1 MKKKFIIILFF
12 ILNFNLTQSL
22 ANDINDFEIGP
33 VSLGQSLLDYTNKD
47 QLENLLSNTQYPN
60 DKYLRYEISKILD
73 FENYDFV
80 DVMVK
85 KNDSNYIIE
94 AISAGILYDQLSECL
109 KIKAD
114 IQKVVEDIL
123 QPSDK
128 QETKFPSNQDSTGKS
143 IIYGIQYYTKP
154 YPSEESIIINCYHMT
169 KESNIGRVLRVSVNT
184 HDFTDFIVNDSN
196 K

>member
-1 MKKKFIIILFF
+1 MKKILLLILILII
-12 ILNFNLTQSL
+12 NLQVVSR
-22 ANDINDFEIGP
+22 ANDINDFEIGSI
-33 VSLGQSLLDYTNKD
+33 SLGQSLLDYTNKN
-47 QLENLLSNTQYPN
+47 QLEDLLSDSQYPN

-94 AISAGILYDQLSECL
+94 AISAAISYDELSECL

-114 IQKVVEDIL
+114 IQKGVEDIL
-123 QPSDK
+123 QPDDK

-143 IIYGIQYYTKP
+143 IIYGMQYYTKP
-154 YPSEESIIINCYHMT
+154 YPSQESIIINCYHMT

-184 HDFTDFIVNDSN
+184 HDFTDFIVNDSYN
-196 K
+196 

>member
-1 MKKKFIIILFF
+1 MKKILLLILISII
-12 ILNFNLTQSL
+12 NLQVVSR
-22 ANDINDFEIGP
+22 ANDINDFEIGSI
-33 VSLGQSLLDYTNKD
+33 SLGQSLLDYTNKN

-80 DVMVK
+80 DVMAK
-85 KNDSNYIIE
+85 KDDSNYIIE

-184 HDFTDFIVNDSN
+184 HDFTDFIVNDSYN
-196 K
+196 

>member
-1 MKKKFIIILFF
+1 MKKILLLILISII
-12 ILNFNLTQSL
+12 NLQVVSR
-22 ANDINDFEIGP
+22 ANDINDFEIGSI
-33 VSLGQSLLDYTNKD
+33 SLGQSLLDYTNKN
-47 QLENLLSNTQYPN
+47 QLEDLLSNAQYPN

-94 AISAGILYDQLSECL
+94 AISAAISYDELSECL

-114 IQKVVEDIL
+114 IQKGVEDIL
-123 QPSDK
+123 QPDDK

-143 IIYGIQYYTKP
+143 IIYGMQYYTKP
-154 YPSEESIIINCYHMT
+154 YPSQESIIINCYHMT

-184 HDFTDFIVNDSN
+184 HDFTDFIVNDSYN
-196 K
+196 

>member
-1 MKKKFIIILFF
+1 MKKILLLILISII
-12 ILNFNLTQSL
+12 NLQVVSR
-22 ANDINDFEIGP
+22 ANDINDFEIGSI
-33 VSLGQSLLDYTNKD
+33 SLGQSLLDYTNKN
-47 QLENLLSNTQYPN
+47 QLEDLLSNTQYPN

-94 AISAGILYDQLSECL
+94 AISAAISYDELSECL

-114 IQKVVEDIL
+114 IQKSVEDIL
-123 QPSDK
+123 QPDDK

-143 IIYGIQYYTKP
+143 IIYGMQYYTKP
-154 YPSEESIIINCYHMT
+154 YPSQESIIINCYHMT
-169 KESNIGRVLRVSVNT
+169 KESNIERVLRVSVNT
-184 HDFTDFIVNDSN
+184 HDFTDFIVNDSYN
-196 K
+196 